1 MTASF
6 ENKKQLRF
14 VVTLAEGVF
23 SDKNNQVVL
32 DGFRAIVEVQ
42 KAGGQM
48 MSTSTVRIY
57 GLAQELMNQLTTL
70 AFKAMSYIK
79 NTIDVIA
86 LDGDQQTLI
95 FRGQIINAW
104 GDYSGMPDVCL
115 YIETQTGYF
124 QQLELGD
131 PLVYKGTA
139 NVADLMLSLAKKLGV
154 PLENNNVTAKISNP
168 NYSGSTIDQI
178 RNLANDT
185 KTDFYL
191 DDTVLAICPKGL
203 TRKPQT
209 ARVPLITSQSGLIG
223 YPTFDKVGIT
233 FNTLFNPSILFGRQ
247 IIMESDIPQANG
259 LWQVC
264 SMVHKLESEKPGGA
278 WFTTVRCTGNGLV
291 PL

>member
-1 MTASF
+1 MTTSF
-6 ENKKQLRF
+6 QNKKQLRF

-32 DGFRAIVEVQ
+32 DGFRAVVDVQ

-70 AFKAMSYIK
+70 AFKAMSYVK
-79 NTIDVIA
+79 NTIDIIA
-86 LDGDQQTLI
+86 IDGDQQVLI

-139 NVADLMLSLAKKLGV
+139 NVSDLMLTLAKRLGV

-168 NYSGSTIDQI
+168 NYPGSTIDQI
-178 RNLANDT
+178 RNLASDT

-191 DDTVLAICPKGL
+191 DDTVLAICPRGL

-209 ARVPLITSQSGLIG
+209 ANAPLISSQSGLIG

-233 FNTLFNPSILFGRQ
+233 FNTLFNPSIKFGSQ

-278 WFTTVRCTGNGLV
+278 WFTMIRCTGNGLV

>member
-1 MTASF
+1 MTTSF
-6 ENKKQLRF
+6 QNKKQLRF

-79 NTIDVIA
+79 NTIDVIV

-124 QQLELGD
+124 QQVELGD

-139 NVADLMLSLAKKLGV
+139 NVSGLMLALAKKLGV
-154 PLENNNVTAKISNP
+154 PLENNNVTAKIANP
-168 NYSGSTIDQI
+168 NYSGSTVDQI
-178 RNLANDT
+178 RNLAADT

-203 TRKPQT
+203 TRKRT

-233 FNTLFNPSILFGRQ
+233 FNTLFNPSILFGSQ

>member
-1 MTASF
+1 MTTSF

-32 DGFRAIVEVQ
+32 DGFRAVVEVQ

-70 AFKAMSYIK
+70 AFKAMSYVK
-79 NTIDVIA
+79 NTIDIIVI
-86 LDGDQQTLI
+86 DGDQQVLI

-124 QQLELGD
+124 QQVELGN
-131 PLVYKGTA
+131 PLAYKGVA
-139 NVADLMLSLAKKLGV
+139 NVSDLMSVLAGRLGV

-168 NYSGSTIDQI
+168 NYPGSTIDQI
-178 RNLANDT
+178 RNLASDT

-191 DDTVLAICPKGL
+191 DDTVLAICPRGL

-209 ARVPLITSQSGLIG
+209 ANAPLISSQSGMIG

-233 FNTLFNPSILFGRQ
+233 FSTLFNPSIKFGGQ

-278 WFTTVRCTGNGLV
+278 WLQ
-291 PL
+291 

>member
-1 MTASF
+1 MTTSF

-32 DGFRAIVEVQ
+32 DGFRAVVEVQ

-70 AFKAMSYIK
+70 AFKAMSYVK
-79 NTIDVIA
+79 NTIDIIVI
-86 LDGDQQTLI
+86 DGDQQVLI

-124 QQLELGD
+124 QQVELGN
-131 PLVYKGTA
+131 PLAYKGVA
-139 NVADLMLSLAKKLGV
+139 NVSDLMSVLAGRLGV

-168 NYSGSTIDQI
+168 NYPGSTIDQI
-178 RNLANDT
+178 RNLASDT

-191 DDTVLAICPKGL
+191 DDTVLAICPRGL

-209 ARVPLITSQSGLIG
+209 ANAPLISSQSGMIG

-233 FNTLFNPSILFGRQ
+233 FSTLFNPSIKFGGQ

-278 WFTTVRCTGNGLV
+278 WFTMIRCTGNGLV

>member
-1 MTASF
+1 MTTSF
-6 ENKKQLRF
+6 QNKKQLRF

-79 NTIDVIA
+79 NTIDVIV

-139 NVADLMLSLAKKLGV
+139 NVSDLMLALAKKLGV
-154 PLENNNVTAKISNP
+154 PLESNGVTAKITNP
-168 NYSGSTIDQI
+168 NYGGSTIDQI
-178 RNLANDT
+178 RNLAADT

-203 TRKPQT
+203 TRKRT

-233 FNTLFNPSILFGRQ
+233 FNTLFNPSILFGSQ

>member
-1 MTASF
+1 MTTSF
-6 ENKKQLRF
+6 QNKKQLRF

-79 NTIDVIA
+79 NTIDVIV

-124 QQLELGD
+124 QQVELGD

-139 NVADLMLSLAKKLGV
+139 NVSDLMLALAKKLGV
-154 PLENNNVTAKISNP
+154 PLENNNVTAKIANP
-168 NYSGSTIDQI
+168 NYSGSTVDQI
-178 RNLANDT
+178 RNLAADT

-203 TRKPQT
+203 TRKRT

-233 FNTLFNPSILFGRQ
+233 FNTLFNPSILFGSQ

>member
-1 MTASF
+1 MTTSF

-32 DGFRAIVEVQ
+32 DGFRAVVEVQ

-79 NTIDVIA
+79 NTIDIIA
-86 LDGDQQTLI
+86 IDGDQQVLI

-124 QQLELGD
+124 QQVELGN
-131 PLVYKGTA
+131 PLAYKGVA
-139 NVADLMLSLAKKLGV
+139 NVSDLMSVLAGRLGV
-154 PLENNNVTAKISNP
+154 PLENNNVTAKTSNP
-168 NYSGSTIDQI
+168 NYPGSTIDQI
-178 RNLANDT
+178 RNLASDT

-191 DDTVLAICPKGL
+191 DDTVLAICPRGL

-209 ARVPLITSQSGLIG
+209 ANAPLISSQSGLIG

-233 FNTLFNPSILFGRQ
+233 FSTLFNPSIKFGSQ

-264 SMVHKLESEKPGGA
+264 SMAHKLESEKPGGA
-278 WFTTVRCTGNGLV
+278 WFTMIRCTGNGLV
-291 PL
+291 PS

>member
-1 MTASF
+1 MTTSF

-32 DGFRAIVEVQ
+32 DGFRAVVEVQ

-70 AFKAMSYIK
+70 AFKAMSYVK
-79 NTIDVIA
+79 NTIDIIA
-86 LDGDQQTLI
+86 IDGDQQVLI

-139 NVADLMLSLAKKLGV
+139 NVSDLMLALAKKLGV
-154 PLENNNVTAKISNP
+154 PLENNNVTAKIANP

-178 RNLANDT
+178 RNLAADT

-203 TRKPQT
+203 TRKRT
-209 ARVPLITSQSGLIG
+209 ARVPLITSESGLIG

-233 FNTLFNPSILFGRQ
+233 FNTLFNPSILFGSR

-264 SMVHKLESEKPGGA
+264 SMAHKLESEKPGGA

>member
-1 MTASF
+1 MTTSF
-6 ENKKQLRF
+6 QNKKQLRF

-86 LDGDQQTLI
+86 LDGEQQTLI

-124 QQLELGD
+124 QQVELGD

-139 NVADLMLSLAKKLGV
+139 NVSGLMLALAKKLGV
-154 PLENNNVTAKISNP
+154 PLENNNVTAKIANP
-168 NYSGSTIDQI
+168 NYSGSTVDQI
-178 RNLANDT
+178 RNLAADT

-203 TRKPQT
+203 TRKRT

-233 FNTLFNPSILFGRQ
+233 FNTLFNPSILFGSQ

>member
-1 MTASF
+1 MTTSF

-32 DGFRAIVEVQ
+32 DGFRAVVEVQ

-79 NTIDVIA
+79 NTIDVIV
-86 LDGDQQTLI
+86 LDGEQQTLI

-124 QQLELGD
+124 QQVELGD

-139 NVADLMLSLAKKLGV
+139 NVSDLMLALAKKLGV
-154 PLENNNVTAKISNP
+154 PLENNNVTAKIANP

-178 RNLANDT
+178 RNLAADT

-203 TRKPQT
+203 TRKRT
-209 ARVPLITSQSGLIG
+209 ARVPLITSESGLIG

-233 FNTLFNPSILFGRQ
+233 FNTLFNPSILFGSR

-264 SMVHKLESEKPGGA
+264 SMAHKLESEKPGGA

>member
-1 MTASF
+1 MTTSF
-6 ENKKQLRF
+6 QNKKQLRF

-32 DGFRAIVEVQ
+32 DGFRAVVEVQ

-79 NTIDVIA
+79 NTIDVIV

-139 NVADLMLSLAKKLGV
+139 NVSDLMLTLAKRLGV
-154 PLENNNVTAKISNP
+154 PLENNGVTAKISNP
-168 NYSGSTIDQI
+168 NYPGSTIDQI
-178 RNLANDT
+178 RNLASDT

-191 DDTVLAICPKGL
+191 DDTVLAICPRGL

-209 ARVPLITSQSGLIG
+209 ANAPLISSQSGLIG

-233 FNTLFNPSILFGRQ
+233 FSTLFNPSIKFGSQ

-264 SMVHKLESEKPGGA
+264 SMVHKLESENPGGA
-278 WFTTVRCTGNGLV
+278 WFTMIRCTGNGLV

>member
-1 MTASF
+1 MTTSF
-6 ENKKQLRF
+6 QNKKQLRF

-23 SDKNNQVVL
+23 SNKNNQVVL
-32 DGFRAIVEVQ
+32 DGFRSIVEVQ

-79 NTIDVIA
+79 NTIDVIV

-104 GDYSGMPDVCL
+104 GDYSGTPDVCL

-124 QQLELGD
+124 QQVELGD

-139 NVADLMLSLAKKLGV
+139 NVSDLMLALAKKLGV
-154 PLENNNVTAKISNP
+154 PLENNNVTAKIANP
-168 NYSGSTIDQI
+168 NYSGSTVDQI
-178 RNLANDT
+178 RNLAADT

-203 TRKPQT
+203 TRKRT

-233 FNTLFNPSILFGRQ
+233 FNTLFNPSILFGSQ

-264 SMVHKLESEKPGGA
+264 SMAHKLESEKPGGA

-291 PL
+291 PS

>member
-1 MTASF
+1 MTTSF

-32 DGFRAIVEVQ
+32 DGFRAVVEVQ

-79 NTIDVIA
+79 NTIDVIV
-86 LDGDQQTLI
+86 LDGEQQTLI

-131 PLVYKGTA
+131 PLVYKGSA
-139 NVADLMLSLAKKLGV
+139 NVSDLMLTLAKRLGV
-154 PLENNNVTAKISNP
+154 PLENNGVTAKITNP
-168 NYSGSTIDQI
+168 NYGGSTIDQI
-178 RNLANDT
+178 RNLAANT
-185 KTDFYL
+185 ETEFYL

-203 TRKPQT
+203 TRKRT
-209 ARVPLITSQSGLIG
+209 ARVPLITSESGLIG

-233 FNTLFNPSILFGRQ
+233 FNTLFNPSILFGSQ

>member
-1 MTASF
+1 MTTSF

-32 DGFRAIVEVQ
+32 DGFRAVVEVQ

-70 AFKAMSYIK
+70 AFKAMSYVK
-79 NTIDVIA
+79 NTIDIIVI
-86 LDGDQQTLI
+86 DGDQQVLI

-124 QQLELGD
+124 QQVELGN
-131 PLVYKGTA
+131 PLAYKGVA
-139 NVADLMLSLAKKLGV
+139 NVSDLMSVLAGRLGI

-168 NYSGSTIDQI
+168 NYPGSTIDQI
-178 RNLANDT
+178 RNLASDT

-191 DDTVLAICPKGL
+191 DDTVLAICPRGL

-209 ARVPLITSQSGLIG
+209 ASAPLISSQSGLIG

-233 FNTLFNPSILFGRQ
+233 FSTLFNPSIKFGGQ

-278 WFTTVRCTGNGLV
+278 WFTMIRCTGNGLV

>member
-1 MTASF
+1 MTTSF
-6 ENKKQLRF
+6 QNKKQLRF

-32 DGFRAIVEVQ
+32 DGFRAVVEVQ

-79 NTIDVIA
+79 NTIDVIV
-86 LDGDQQTLI
+86 LDGEQQTLI

-139 NVADLMLSLAKKLGV
+139 NVSDLMLALAKKLGV
-154 PLENNNVTAKISNP
+154 PLESNGVTAKITNP
-168 NYSGSTIDQI
+168 NYGGSTIDQI
-178 RNLANDT
+178 RNLAADT

-203 TRKPQT
+203 TRKRT

-233 FNTLFNPSILFGRQ
+233 FNTLFNPSILFGSQ

>member
-1 MTASF
+1 MTTSF
-6 ENKKQLRF
+6 QNKKQLRF

-86 LDGDQQTLI
+86 LDGEQQTLI

-139 NVADLMLSLAKKLGV
+139 NVSDLMLALAKKLGV
-154 PLENNNVTAKISNP
+154 PLESNGVTAKITNP
-168 NYSGSTIDQI
+168 NYGGSTIDQI
-178 RNLANDT
+178 RNLAADT

-203 TRKPQT
+203 TRKQM

-233 FNTLFNPSILFGRQ
+233 FNTLFNPSILFGSQ

>member
-1 MTASF
+1 MTTSF
-6 ENKKQLRF
+6 QNKKQLRF

-23 SDKNNQVVL
+23 SNKNNQVVL
-32 DGFRAIVEVQ
+32 DGFRSIVEVQ

-48 MSTSTVRIY
+48 MSTTTVRIY

-79 NTIDVIA
+79 NTIDVIV

-104 GDYSGMPDVCL
+104 GDYSGTPDVCL

-124 QQLELGD
+124 QQVELGD

-139 NVADLMLSLAKKLGV
+139 NVSDLMLALAKKLGV
-154 PLENNNVTAKISNP
+154 PLENNNVTAKIANP
-168 NYSGSTIDQI
+168 NYSGSTVDQI
-178 RNLANDT
+178 RNLAADT

-203 TRKPQT
+203 TRKRT

-233 FNTLFNPSILFGRQ
+233 FNTLFNPSILFGSQ

-264 SMVHKLESEKPGGA
+264 SMAHKLESEKPGGA

-291 PL
+291 PS

>member
-1 MTASF
+1 MTTSF
-6 ENKKQLRF
+6 QNKKQLRF

-32 DGFRAIVEVQ
+32 DGFRAVVEVQ

-70 AFKAMSYIK
+70 AFKAMSYVK
-79 NTIDVIA
+79 NTIDVIV

-139 NVADLMLSLAKKLGV
+139 NVSDLMLALAKKLGV
-154 PLENNNVTAKISNP
+154 PLESNGVTAKITNP
-168 NYSGSTIDQI
+168 NYGGSTIDQI
-178 RNLANDT
+178 RNLAADT

-203 TRKPQT
+203 TRKRT

-233 FNTLFNPSILFGRQ
+233 FNTLFNPSILFGSQ

-264 SMVHKLESEKPGGA
+264 GMVHKLESEKPGGA